1 MEYGTPAL
9 RVERGR
15 AGAEELAAVLTA
27 LLLAGRNGRERAAGT
42 APRPGPEPAEAA
54 VGGRRLEIRRSAT
67 PRERQTACV
76 VY

>member
-27 LLLAGRNGRERAAGT
+27 LLLANRNGRERAAGT
-42 APRPGPEPAEAA
+42 APRPGPEPGGSGPSGAA
-54 VGGRRLEIRRSAT
+54 AGDPPVSHPT
-67 PRERQTACV
+67 
-76 VY
+76 